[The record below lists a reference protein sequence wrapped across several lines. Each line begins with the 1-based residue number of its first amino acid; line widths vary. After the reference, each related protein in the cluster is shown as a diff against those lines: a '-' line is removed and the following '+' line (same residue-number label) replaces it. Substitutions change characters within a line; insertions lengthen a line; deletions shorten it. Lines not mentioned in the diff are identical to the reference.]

1 MLIQSCVDPGQFY
14 IISYGSANI
23 GDFITVRL
31 VPGGPAVGGCFEVIS
46 LITGLI
52 TRIVHTVYTDC
63 TCT

>member
-1 MLIQSCVDPGQFY
+1 MCWPGQFY

-31 VPGGPAVGGCFEVIS
+31 VPGGPAVGGCFEVVS
-46 LITGLI
+46 LITGFI